1 MEVKINENITLFQTG
16 GQPFTS
22 DTYLLAAFAKGGK
35 KEAAELGCGSGSCS
49 LLCAARKK
57 FNKITA
63 YELQPTLFEAAR
75 ENTEKNGYGDI
86 IDVVCAEVRS
96 IPRTES
102 LDAVLANPPYL
113 KNCGKL
119 SPDKEKA
126 IARQELFGGVF
137 DFAACASRLLKTGG
151 TFYCVYRPD
160 RLTSLFDALR
170 ANRLEPKIMTFVHHR
185 AAKDAAMVL
194 VAAAKDG
201 AESLRRTKPL
211 IINGEDGKMTPD
223 AQKIY
228 DTCSFNDFLTEK

>member
-35 KEAAELGCGSGSCS
+35 LAAELGCGSGSCS

-57 FNKITA
+57 FLKINA
-63 YELQPTLFEAAR
+63 YELQPTLFDAAR
-75 ENTEKNGYGDI
+75 ENVEKNGYKDTVEVI
-86 IDVVCAEVRS
+86 CADVRD

-102 LDAVLANPPYL
+102 FDSVMANPPYL

-126 IARQELFGGVF
+126 IARQELFGGVV
-137 DFAACASRLLKTGG
+137 DFAACASRMLKTGG

-160 RLTSLFDALR
+160 RLSSLFYALR
-170 ANRLEPKIMTFVHHR
+170 SNRLEPKIMTFVHHR
-185 AAKDAAMVL
+185 AAKDAAIVL
-194 VAAAKDG
+194 VAATKDG
-201 AESLRRTKPL
+201 AESLRLTKPL
-211 IINGEDGKMTPD
+211 ILNGEDGKMTPD

-228 DTCSFNDFLTEK
+228 DTCSFKDFLL